1 MQSRILE
8 AYKAT
13 LGLTTKQHEVLI
25 GLLLGD
31 GHLEYSPTT
40 KRARLKVE
48 QRENAYA
55 YIEWLYNVFQPWIRG
70 TIRTKV
76 QSLRTT
82 GRSYRKYYF
91 TTYRHQLLAHYHQ
104 LFYRERIK
112 IVPEN
117 ISDLLTPLG
126 LAIWFMDDGSVKS
139 HESKGRIL
147 NTHAFDQNEID
158 QLCNVLQN
166 KFLLQAWPRQQKD
179 GIQIYI
185 SGKSA
190 EAFQALIEPNII
202 SMMKYKLPWPL
213 GLTTVPKM

>member
-1 MQSRILE
+1 MRSRTLE

-13 LGLTTKQHEVLI
+13 LGLTTKQHEVLV

-55 YIEWLYNVFQPWIRG
+55 YVEWLYNIFQPWVRG

-91 TTYRHQLLAHYHQ
+91 TTYRHQLLTHYHK

-117 ISDLLTPLG
+117 IADLLTPLG
-126 LAIWFMDDGSVKS
+126 LAIWFMDDGF
-139 HESKGRIL
+139 SKI
-147 NTHAFDQNEID
+147 A
-158 QLCNVLQN
+158 
-166 KFLLQAWPRQQKD
+166 
-179 GIQIYI
+179 
-185 SGKSA
+185 
-190 EAFQALIEPNII
+190 
-202 SMMKYKLPWPL
+202 
-213 GLTTVPKM
+213 